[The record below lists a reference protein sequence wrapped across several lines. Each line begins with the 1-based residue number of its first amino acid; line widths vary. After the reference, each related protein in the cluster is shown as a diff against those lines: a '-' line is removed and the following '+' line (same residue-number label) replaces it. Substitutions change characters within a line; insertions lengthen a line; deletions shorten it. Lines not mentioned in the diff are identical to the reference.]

1 MKIIEFDRGAAFL
14 NDELL
19 EATESLRSDLED
31 SQVVAYALCAIF
43 EDGTDA
49 RAWSV
54 LDGVHDLAL
63 IGSLASLQQQL
74 IDGRS
79 ESEQDSSSPDDE

>member
-1 MKIIEFDRGAAFL
+1 MKLVKFDRSAAFL

-31 SQVVAYALCAIF
+31 RQVVAYALCAIF
-43 EDGTDA
+43 EDGMDA

-74 IDGRS
+74 IDERNDT
-79 ESEQDSSSPDDE
+79 EEDAPDPDE

>member
-1 MKIIEFDRGAAFL
+1 MKLVKFDRNAAYL

-19 EATESLRSDLED
+19 EATESLRADLED
-31 SQVVAYALCAIF
+31 RQVVAYALCAVF
-43 EDGTDA
+43 EDGMDA

-74 IDGRS
+74 IDERNDTEEGAS
-79 ESEQDSSSPDDE
+79 DPDE

>member
-1 MKIIEFDRGAAFL
+1 M
-14 NDELL
+14 
-19 EATESLRSDLED
+19 
-31 SQVVAYALCAIF
+31 VAYALCAIF

-74 IDGRS
+74 IDGRNEIEEDPS
-79 ESEQDSSSPDDE
+79 NLDDE

>member
-1 MKIIEFDRGAAFL
+1 M
-14 NDELL
+14 L
-19 EATESLRSDLED
+19 EATEALRSDLKD
-31 SQVVAYALCAIF
+31 NQVVAYALCAIF
-43 EDGTDA
+43 EDGMDA

-74 IDGRS
+74 IDERNDT
-79 ESEQDSSSPDDE
+79 EEDAPAPNQ

>member
-1 MKIIEFDRGAAFL
+1 VKLVNFDRSRGFL

-19 EATESLRSDLED
+19 EATEALRSDLED
-31 SQVVAYALCAIF
+31 KQVVAFALCAIF
-43 EDGTDA
+43 EDGMDA

-74 IDGRS
+74 IDERNDT
-79 ESEQDSSSPDDE
+79 EEDTPDPDE

>member
-1 MKIIEFDRGAAFL
+1 MKIIKFDRSAAFL

-19 EATESLRSDLED
+19 AAIESLRSDLED
-31 SQVVAYALCAIF
+31 RQVVAYALCAIF
-43 EDGTDA
+43 EDGMDA

-74 IDGRS
+74 IDERNDTEEEAS
-79 ESEQDSSSPDDE
+79 DPDE

>member
-1 MKIIEFDRGAAFL
+1 MKLVNFDRSAGFL
-14 NDELL
+14 NEELL
-19 EATESLRSDLED
+19 EATEALRSDLKD
-31 SQVVAYALCAIF
+31 NQVVAYALCAIF
-43 EDGTDA
+43 EDGMDA

-74 IDGRS
+74 IDERNDT
-79 ESEQDSSSPDDE
+79 EEDEPDPDQ

>member
-1 MKIIEFDRGAAFL
+1 MKLVKFERGAAFL

-31 SQVVAYALCAIF
+31 RQVVAYALCAIF

-54 LDGVHDLAL
+54 LDGVNDLAL
-63 IGSLASLQQQL
+63 VGSLASLQQQL
-74 IDGRS
+74 IDERNDT
-79 ESEQDSSSPDDE
+79 EEDAPDPDE

>member
-1 MKIIEFDRGAAFL
+1 MKLVKFDRSTAFL

-19 EATESLRSDLED
+19 EATESLRSDLENR
-31 SQVVAYALCAIF
+31 QVVAYALCAMF
-43 EDGTDA
+43 EDGMDA

-63 IGSLASLQQQL
+63 IGSLASLQLQL
-74 IDGRS
+74 IDERNDT
-79 ESEQDSSSPDDE
+79 EEDAPDPDE

>member
-1 MKIIEFDRGAAFL
+1 MKLVKFDRSAAYL

-31 SQVVAYALCAIF
+31 RQVVAYALCAVF
-43 EDGTDA
+43 EDGMDA

-63 IGSLASLQQQL
+63 VGSLASLQQQL
-74 IDGRS
+74 IDERNDTEEDAS
-79 ESEQDSSSPDDE
+79 DPDE

>member
-1 MKIIEFDRGAAFL
+1 MKIVKFDRDAAFL

-19 EATESLRSDLED
+19 EATESLRADLKD
-31 SQVVAYALCAIF
+31 RQVVAYALCAIF
-43 EDGTDA
+43 EDGMDA

-74 IDGRS
+74 IDERDDTEEDASG
-79 ESEQDSSSPDDE
+79 PDE

>member
-1 MKIIEFDRGAAFL
+1 MKIIKFDRSAAFL

-19 EATESLRSDLED
+19 AATESLRSDLKD
-31 SQVVAYALCAIF
+31 RQVVAYALCAIF
-43 EDGTDA
+43 EDGMDA

-74 IDGRS
+74 IDERNDTEEEAS
-79 ESEQDSSSPDDE
+79 DPDE

>member
-1 MKIIEFDRGAAFL
+1 MKLVKLDRSAAFL
-14 NDELL
+14 NEELL
-19 EATESLRSDLED
+19 EATDSLRSDLED
-31 SQVVAYALCAIF
+31 KQVVAYALCAIF
-43 EDGTDA
+43 EDGMDA

-74 IDGRS
+74 IDERRDT
-79 ESEQDSSSPDDE
+79 EEEVPDPAE